1 MKPSSARSLYA
12 GRTSDYRGT
21 EPTTG
26 RPAEVRACAQA
37 SARVAQTTADG
48 PPFADC
54 VLCQRPTEYPE
65 SYKGI
70 TLCPVCEWREAER
83 AACSG

>member
-1 MKPSSARSLYA
+1 M
-12 GRTSDYRGT
+12 SDYCGT
-21 EPTTG
+21 GPATDPAPTAA
-26 RPAEVRACAQA
+26 PAP
-37 SARVAQTTADG
+37 ADG

-54 VLCQRPTEYPE
+54 VLCQKPTEYPE

-83 AACSG
+83 TACAG